1 MNNDILVRK
10 AENKDIERILELLTE
25 VNHVHAEK
33 RPDLFIDGR
42 RKYEKEDLKEILS
55 DPSRPVFVA
64 ALKDNDLV
72 IGYAM
77 TEITKSN
84 GKRSLTKRTDLY
96 IDDICVDENS
106 RRMGVGEKLFGYVKE
121 YAKKIGCH
129 SVTLHVWECN
139 PGARVFYEKMG
150 MKPYLTAMETI
161 LD

>member
-1 MNNDILVRK
+1 MNDGILVRY
-10 AENKDIERILELLTE
+10 AETKDIERILELLVE

-42 RKYEKEDLKEILS
+42 RKYEREDLKKILS
-55 DPSRPVFVA
+55 DPVRPVFVA
-64 ALKDNDLV
+64 ALKDKDLV

-96 IDDICVDENS
+96 IDDICVDFNF
-106 RRMGVGEKLFGYVKE
+106 RRMGAGEKLFDYVKE
-121 YAKKIGCH
+121 YAKKIGCY

-139 PGARVFYEKMG
+139 PGARAFYEKMG
-150 MKPYLTAMETI
+150 MKPYMTAMETI